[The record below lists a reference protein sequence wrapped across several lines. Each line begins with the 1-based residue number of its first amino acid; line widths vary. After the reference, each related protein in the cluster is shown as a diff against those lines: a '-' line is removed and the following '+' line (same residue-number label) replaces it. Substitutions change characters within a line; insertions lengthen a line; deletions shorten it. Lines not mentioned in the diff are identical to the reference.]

1 MTDDLVIGL
10 RPAAKAL
17 GVSYSTLLKWIR
29 DGTLARLGV
38 EPLQR
43 GVGLREYAFDRA
55 GLAAARVKL
64 DDMRRFNRVPANP

>member
-1 MTDDLVIGL
+1 MTDNLVIGL

-17 GVSYSTLLKWIR
+17 GVSYSTLLNRIR

-55 GLAAARVKL
+55 QLTAARAKL
-64 DDMRRFNRVPANP
+64 DGMRQFQRVV